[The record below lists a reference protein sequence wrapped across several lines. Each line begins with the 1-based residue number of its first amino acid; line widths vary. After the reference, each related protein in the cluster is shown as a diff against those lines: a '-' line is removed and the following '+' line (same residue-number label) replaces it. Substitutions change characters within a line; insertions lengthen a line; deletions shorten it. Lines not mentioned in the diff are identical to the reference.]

1 LWEGRVLLESTYI
14 WANKDV
20 VFFYPYPLIAMEIMK
35 SIVLMFL
42 KVAVNVRDSH
52 VKRPGMK
59 VTSLLDNQLKVFPDM
74 VDYLTVGGGERGHE
88 VFVKSG

>member
-1 LWEGRVLLESTYI
+1 
-14 WANKDV
+14 
-20 VFFYPYPLIAMEIMK
+20 MEIMK

-52 VKRPGMK
+52 VKRPGMN
-59 VTSLLDNQLKVFPDM
+59 VTLLLDNQLEVFPDM
-74 VDYLTVGGGERGHE
+74 FDYLTVGGGERGHE

>member
-1 LWEGRVLLESTYI
+1 
-14 WANKDV
+14 
-20 VFFYPYPLIAMEIMK
+20 MEIMK

-52 VKRPGMK
+52 VKRPGMN

-74 VDYLTVGGGERGHE
+74 FDYLTVGGGERGHE
-88 VFVKSG
+88 VFVESG